1 MTAPALAPDSS
12 PHIAVRALSR
22 RYVQGEA
29 AQNVLVGASF
39 SLARGEIV
47 ALLGRS
53 GSGKSTLLNL
63 LSGIDLPDAGTVTID
78 GIELGALDERQRTL
92 FRRKHIG
99 FIYQSFNLVPSLT
112 AVENIALVLELN
124 GVGVADSLLQAQ
136 AALESAGL
144 GSKTHQLPSR
154 LSGGEQQRVA
164 ILRALVHQPALVLAD
179 EPTGSLDAVSGGQ
192 MLSLLRD
199 SLHAAGSTALLVTHS
214 LRVAQSADRVLT
226 LENGI
231 VTERSGDFAW

>member
-1 MTAPALAPDSS
+1 MTV
-12 PHIAVRALSR
+12 PHIEVHGLCR
-22 RYVQGEA
+22 RYVQGDSV
-29 AQNVLVGASF
+29 QNVLVNASF
-39 SLARGEIV
+39 ALGRGEIV

-78 GIELGALDERQRTL
+78 GIDLASRDERQRTL
-92 FRRKHIG
+92 FRRRHIG

-112 AVENIALVLELN
+112 AAENIALVLELN
-124 GVGVADSLLQAQ
+124 GVGVAAALQQAQ
-136 AALESAGL
+136 TALESVGL
-144 GSKTHQLPSR
+144 RGKASQLPSR

-164 ILRALVHQPALVLAD
+164 ILRALVHHPALVLAD

-192 MLSLLRD
+192 MLELLRD
-199 SLHAAGSTALLVTHS
+199 SLRIAGSTGLLVTHS

-231 VTERSGDFAW
+231 VTERTGDFAW

>member
-1 MTAPALAPDSS
+1 MAE
-12 PHIAVRALSR
+12 PHVAVDQLCR
-22 RYVQGEA
+22 RYEQGDKT
-29 AQNVLVGASF
+29 QTVLDGASF
-39 SLARGEIV
+39 ALARGEIV

-63 LSGIDLPDAGTVTID
+63 LSGIDLPDAGSVTIA
-78 GIELGALDERQRTL
+78 GNNLSLLNEQQRTL
-92 FRRKHIG
+92 FRRHHIG

-112 AVENIALVLELN
+112 AAENIALVLELN
-124 GVGVADSLLQAQ
+124 GVAVADALQQ
-136 AALESAGL
+136 ARSALDSVGL
-144 GSKTHQLPSR
+144 GDKHAQLPAK

-164 ILRALVHQPALVLAD
+164 ILRALIHKPSLVLAD
-179 EPTGSLDAVSGGQ
+179 EPTGSLDARSGGA
-192 MLSLLRD
+192 MLDLLRQ
-199 SLHAAGSTALLVTHS
+199 SLQQAGATALLVTHS

>member
-1 MTAPALAPDSS
+1 MPAPHVEVQGLC
-12 PHIAVRALSR
+12 R
-22 RYVQGEA
+22 RYVQGDSV
-29 AQNVLVGASF
+29 QSVLVDASF
-39 SLARGEIV
+39 VLGRGEIV

-78 GIELGALDERQRTL
+78 GVDLSTRDERQRTL
-92 FRRKHIG
+92 FRRRHIG

-112 AVENIALVLELN
+112 AAENIALVLELN
-124 GVGVADSLLQAQ
+124 GVGVAAALQQAQ
-136 AALESAGL
+136 TALESAGL
-144 GSKTHQLPSR
+144 GSKGSQLPSR

-164 ILRALVHQPALVLAD
+164 ILRALVHHPALVLAD
-179 EPTGSLDAVSGGQ
+179 EPTGSLDAASGSQ
-192 MLSLLRD
+192 MLALLRD
-199 SLHAAGSTALLVTHS
+199 SLRAAGSTALLVTHS

-231 VTERSGDFAW
+231 VTERSGEFAW